1 MKNVNLRLNLD
12 RMSVAFSRELFILT
26 RERSKERK
34 DNKKQKKT
42 KLTLSLELLETL
54 KDDFGV
60 RDDDVTEEGSSPR
73 FETVFESALLLLLK
87 ALLLPGLLLLL
98 FFSSE

>member
-1 MKNVNLRLNLD
+1 MTK
-12 RMSVAFSRELFILT
+12 
-26 RERSKERK
+26 ERRRKRK
-34 DNKKQKKT
+34 DNKTHKKT

-87 ALLLPGLLLLL
+87 ALLLAVLLLLL